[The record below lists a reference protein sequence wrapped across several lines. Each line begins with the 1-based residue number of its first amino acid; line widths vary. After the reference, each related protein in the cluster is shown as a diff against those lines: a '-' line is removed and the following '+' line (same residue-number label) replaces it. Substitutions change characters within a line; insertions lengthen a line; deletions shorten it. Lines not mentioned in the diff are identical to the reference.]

1 MTSQQLT
8 PEQRAAHRDPA
19 AAPVLQTALPSF
31 LLTSMAAYVAD
42 PTNAA
47 ATLTYTVGTLIAVA
61 VAQGGL
67 TEQAARAAVMQSLQG
82 GASNAAA

>member
-8 PEQRAAHRDPA
+8 PEQRAAHRA

-31 LLTSMAAYVAD
+31 LLTSMTAYVAD
-42 PTNAA
+42 PTDAA